1 MHSAAD
7 MQLGALWVVV
17 VAVWDSKASDMQE
30 EQQAERNMHVPKLNY
45 NQQSGNTLAQQT

>member
-30 EQQAERNMHVPKLNY
+30 EQQAERNMHVPSSTTINRVEIL
-45 NQQSGNTLAQQT
+45 